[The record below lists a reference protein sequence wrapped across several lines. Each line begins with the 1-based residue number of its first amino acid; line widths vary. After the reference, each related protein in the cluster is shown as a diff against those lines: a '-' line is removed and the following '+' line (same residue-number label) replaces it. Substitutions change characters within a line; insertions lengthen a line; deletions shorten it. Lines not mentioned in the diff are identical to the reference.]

1 MLFVVRLLEVGH
13 ATLVS
18 GKPPYSACLA
28 SKLTHVFVEKALE
41 KDVQAL
47 QSVGVKCLSPDYI
60 PEFILQVRHKSIDAL
75 RPACEFCELL
85 V

>member
-1 MLFVVRLLEVGH
+1 MGH

-18 GKPPYSACLA
+18 GKSPYPAFLT

-47 QSVGVKCLSPDYI
+47 QSAGVTCLSPDYI
-60 PEFILQVRHKSIDAL
+60 PEYILQVRHGSFDAL
-75 RPACEFCELL
+75 
-85 V
+85 